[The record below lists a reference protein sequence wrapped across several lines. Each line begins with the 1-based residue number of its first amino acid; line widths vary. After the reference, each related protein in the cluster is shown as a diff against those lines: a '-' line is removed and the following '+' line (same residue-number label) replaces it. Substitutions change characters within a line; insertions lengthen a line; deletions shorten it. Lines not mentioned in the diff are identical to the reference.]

1 MQLSSEGVPIR
12 LAKKGYLDMEI
23 HQGLDLNSEIIRLK
37 KEKKAVLMAHY
48 YQEAEIQ
55 ELAD

>member
-1 MQLSSEGVPIR
+1 MQLPSEEVSIR

-37 KEKKAVLMAHY
+37 KKKRRF
-48 YQEAEIQ
+48 
-55 ELAD
+55 